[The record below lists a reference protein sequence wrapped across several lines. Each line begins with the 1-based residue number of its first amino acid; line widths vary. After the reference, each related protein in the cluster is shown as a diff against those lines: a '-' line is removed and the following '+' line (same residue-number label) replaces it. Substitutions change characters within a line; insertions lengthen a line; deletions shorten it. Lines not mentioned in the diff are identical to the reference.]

1 MRAAFREAT
10 HKSRFSSQNWLTLA
24 TPSHCRGMSAVMQWT
39 QDHDWAPS
47 AGNRQQGESIMKD
60 KNLNMPDHLT
70 ADVWSQHLHEID
82 LLNRAADE
90 NTARYLARFKE
101 GTHRDEKLFKYK
113 LRELQTAELTRI
125 PFWITEK

>member
-1 MRAAFREAT
+1 M
-10 HKSRFSSQNWLTLA
+10 L
-24 TPSHCRGMSAVMQWT
+24 AVMQWT

-60 KNLNMPDHLT
+60 KNLNMPDHPT

-90 NTARYLARFKE
+90 NTARYLARFREDTRRGKALLKE
-101 GTHRDEKLFKYK
+101 NLEGQQNAK
-113 LRELQTAELTRI
+113 LTRV
-125 PFWITEK
+125 PFWIIEK